1 MSRQEKTAEVIRQLK
16 IVREDRGLSLQRIL
30 DMVLEAGGNISIG
43 TVRRVFEEGSETRN
57 FRYEDSIKPIADVLL
72 DVQSTT
78 MATGA
83 DAAEL
88 EALRALVRY
97 KNSYIAELE
106 AAASNVDAKVQA
118 AKDDAQKK
126 IDFLVV
132 QLAGKDEQLKAKDE
146 QLKVKDQQL
155 KVKDQQ
161 IQDRGKLLDERRDFI
176 YRKDRTIALLG
187 ILLAIFAFL
196 FFAALVVDK
205 MNPNMGFFWLDGIA
219 AQIYNGQLT
228 GAAYG
233 VGL

>member
-57 FRYEDSIKPIADVLL
+57 FRYEESIKPIADVLL

-78 MATGA
+78 IATGA

-106 AAASNVDAKVQA
+106 AATSNVEAKVQA
-118 AKDDAQKK
+118 AKDDAQLK
-126 IDFLVV
+126 IDFLKG
-132 QLAGKDEQLKAKDE
+132 QIDFKEKQMETKDRQ
-146 QLKVKDQQL
+146 
-155 KVKDQQ
+155 
-161 IQDRGKLLDERRDFI
+161 LDERADYLRQ
-176 YRKDRTIALLG
+176 KDEEIAKANVRIADLEKQVDDLNKEMKGYKKALKLLIITTIISLFLAAVLPPIVPLL
-187 ILLAIFAFL
+187 
-196 FFAALVVDK
+196 
-205 MNPNMGFFWLDGIA
+205 
-219 AQIYNGQLT
+219 
-228 GAAYG
+228 
-233 VGL
+233 